1 MEREG
6 GFCYYGPFYYGKYIS
21 KEDLLMN
28 VCIVGTGY
36 VGLVTGACLAELGNR
51 VICVDNNVEKI
62 EMLNDNRIP
71 IYEPGLKEMVI
82 NARKA
87 GRISF
92 TTSIPE
98 GVKDSEIIFIAVST
112 PPKADGSA
120 DLSAVAAVA
129 RQVAENLNGYKI
141 VVDKST
147 VPVKTGEKVAETIKR
162 YSKADVEFDVVSNP
176 EFLREGS
183 AIYDTFNPDRIV
195 IGTSSPKAAR
205 ILSDLYKPLE
215 APIIVTDIN
224 SAELI
229 KHAANSFL
237 ATKISFANALAQI
250 CELAGADVDQVTRGV
265 GLDKR
270 VGDKFLNAGVG
281 YGGSCF
287 PKDVSAFIA
296 IAEELG
302 YDFSLLKEV
311 EEINRTQ
318 AEFFFEKIKETL
330 WILEDKV
337 IGVLGLAFKPNT
349 DDMRNAPS
357 VVVIKKLQKEGARI
371 KAFDPQAMEKARE
384 ELEDI
389 EYCDDPYEVAR
400 DSEALIIMTEW
411 NEFKE
416 MDLGRLKEL
425 LHQSIIL
432 DGRNIYE
439 PARMKE
445 LGFTY
450 RSIGRGV
457 DPD

>member
-1 MEREG
+1 
-6 GFCYYGPFYYGKYIS
+6 
-21 KEDLLMN
+21 MN
-28 VCIVGTGY
+28 VCIIGTGY

-51 VICVDNNVEKI
+51 VTCVDNNSAKI

-71 IYEPGLKEMVI
+71 IYEPGLKEMIV
-82 NARKA
+82 NARRA

-98 GVKDSEIIFIAVST
+98 GMKDSTIIFIAVST

-120 DLSAVAAVA
+120 DLSSVAEVA
-129 RQVAENLNGYKI
+129 RQVAENMDGYKI

-162 YSKADVEFDVVSNP
+162 YRAADVEFDVVSNP

-183 AIYDTFNPDRIV
+183 AIQDTFHPDRIV
-195 IGTSSPKAAR
+195 IGTNSEKAAR

-237 ATKISFANALAQI
+237 ATKISFANALARI
-250 CELAGADVDQVTRGV
+250 CELAGADVGQVTRGV

-270 VGDKFLNAGVG
+270 VGEKFLNAGVG

-311 EEINRTQ
+311 ENINRTQ
-318 AEFFFEKIKETL
+318 ADFFFEKIKETL
-330 WILEDKV
+330 WILDKKV
-337 IGVLGLAFKPNT
+337 IGILGLAFKPNT

-357 VVVIKKLQKEGARI
+357 LVVIKKLQEEGARI
-371 KAFDPQAMEKARE
+371 KAFDPQAMEKAQE

-389 EYCDDPYEVAR
+389 EYCSDPYEVAR
-400 DSEALIIMTEW
+400 ESEALIIMTEW

-416 MDLGRLKEL
+416 MDLDRLKQL
-425 LHQSIIL
+425 LHQPIVI
-432 DGRNIYE
+432 DGRNIYD

-445 LGFTY
+445 MGFIY
-450 RSIGRGV
+450 QSIGRGV
-457 DPD
+457 EPA